1 MLPKLTSPLLPWAA
15 LGVTLLLAFTAR
27 FAYEQG
33 YDKAVLEQEAEE
45 ARVMRQHETLQMFIA
60 GEISKIK
67 VENKT
72 ILKRME
78 REIVKETVYLDCR
91 HTDDGLRA
99 VNDALRAKTDTT
111 TNSRMPGESG
121 SAN

>member
-15 LGVTLLLAFTAR
+15 LGATLLMAFTAW

-33 YDKAVLEQEAEE
+33 YDKAVLEREAEE
-45 ARVMRQHETLQMFIA
+45 VKVMRQHETLQVFLA

-72 ILKRME
+72 ILQRME
-78 REIVKETVYLDCR
+78 REIVKEPVYLDCR

-99 VNDALRAKTDTT
+99 VNDALRAKTDTAA
-111 TNSRMPGESG
+111 NNRVSRESG
-121 SAN
+121 RAN

>member
-15 LGVTLLLAFTAR
+15 LGVTLLLASTAW

-60 GEISKIK
+60 EEISKIK

-78 REIVKETVYLDCR
+78 REIVKEPVYLGCR
-91 HTDDGLRA
+91 HTSDGLRA
-99 VNDALRAKTDTT
+99 VNDALRAKADATA
-111 TNSRMPGESG
+111 NSRMPGESG
-121 SAN
+121 STD